1 MRLERLKGSDCA
13 TFCGLLNF
21 LMTRYSVLLHREKPE
36 YLAACYAPEG
46 NGIRTTLQLEDACSW
61 VMPESAA
68 RVARHVAEALNVEVS
83 IQHCSA

>member
-1 MRLERLKGSDCA
+1 MCYFLRVAQL
-13 TFCGLLNF
+13 

-46 NGIRTTLQLEDACSW
+46 NGIRTTFQLEDACSW